1 MSSTA
6 IRNLINNSIDKPI
19 FKAKV
24 DVQKEGRKKI
34 TKLKEQIPTT
44 EDLKNKFTTNAC
56 SLKSQEKIFNLYKKT
71 DNSLKKLLRRLESSK
86 EKLTGNEN
94 QLNKINQVIETI
106 AIILAIIAG
115 IIIALEIIV
124 RAAPAGLAASTGPA
138 ANGRIINALGNAI
151 DYGKAKIKEYG
162 SLTKAILSNLPKYLE
177 KALAVIGMIAL
188 ALISLNALIAL
199 IDKLI
204 VFLEFIY
211 GKYIENC
218 TVADQTPINN
228 EGLINEELILANE
241 NLAAAGIPDKM
252 STFYNDLLKTLSEG
266 GFTLQAQRIFKVADE
281 SDLIQISYQLIETPK
296 NI

>member
-106 AIILAIIAG
+106 AIILAVIAG

-138 ANGRIINALGNAI
+138 ANGTIINALGNAI
-151 DYGKAKIKEYG
+151 DYGKAKIEEYG
-162 SLTKAILSNLPKYLE
+162 SLTNAITANLPKYLE
-177 KALAVIGMIAL
+177 KALKILAIIGAAILAL
-188 ALISLNALIAL
+188 NALISLIE
-199 IDKLI
+199 KLMLYI
-204 VFLEFIY
+204 QFLY
-211 GKYIENC
+211 AKYVENC
-218 TVADQTPINN
+218 TIANQSPINN
-228 EGLINEELILANE
+228 DGTLNEDLLNDNNVIDELAI
-241 NLAAAGIPDKM
+241 
-252 STFYNDLLKTLSEG
+252 FYNDLLIGLSEG
-266 GFTLQAQRIFKVADE
+266 GFTLQVERVYSVIDNSTRLQR
-281 SDLIQISYQLIETPK
+281 SYKLLEVPK
-296 NI
+296 G

>member
-106 AIILAIIAG
+106 A
-115 IIIALEIIV
+115 
-124 RAAPAGLAASTGPA
+124 T
-138 ANGRIINALGNAI
+138 
-151 DYGKAKIKEYG
+151 
-162 SLTKAILSNLPKYLE
+162 
-177 KALAVIGMIAL
+177 
-188 ALISLNALIAL
+188 
-199 IDKLI
+199 
-204 VFLEFIY
+204 
-211 GKYIENC
+211 
-218 TVADQTPINN
+218 
-228 EGLINEELILANE
+228 ILANVVVPVGVSLYI
-241 NLAAAGIPDKM
+241 NTKSL
-252 STFYNDLLKTLSEG
+252 
-266 GFTLQAQRIFKVADE
+266 GFKPRVHKLRVTTTGSANTSI
-281 SDLIQISYQLIETPK
+281 IIS
-296 NI
+296 

>member
-106 AIILAIIAG
+106 AIILAVIAG

-138 ANGRIINALGNAI
+138 ANETIINALGNAI
-151 DYGKAKIKEYG
+151 DYGKAKIEEYG
-162 SLTKAILSNLPKYLE
+162 SLTNAITANLPKYLE
-177 KALAVIGMIAL
+177 KALKILAIIGAAILAL
-188 ALISLNALIAL
+188 NALISLIE
-199 IDKLI
+199 KLMLYI
-204 VFLEFIY
+204 QFLY
-211 GKYIENC
+211 AKYVENC
-218 TVADQTPINN
+218 TIANQSPINN
-228 EGLINEELILANE
+228 DGTLNEDLLNGNNVIDELAI
-241 NLAAAGIPDKM
+241 
-252 STFYNDLLKTLSEG
+252 FYNDLLIGLSEG
-266 GFTLQAQRIFKVADE
+266 GFTLQVERVYSVIDNSTRLQR
-281 SDLIQISYQLIETPK
+281 SYKLLEVPK
-296 NI
+296 G

>member
-106 AIILAIIAG
+106 AIILAVIAG

-138 ANGRIINALGNAI
+138 ANGTIINALGNAI
-151 DYGKAKIKEYG
+151 DYGKAKIEEYG
-162 SLTKAILSNLPKYLE
+162 SLTNAITANLPKYLE
-177 KALAVIGMIAL
+177 KALKILAIIGAAIL
-188 ALISLNALIAL
+188 ALNVLIAL
-199 IDKLI
+199 IEKLI
-204 VFLEFIY
+204 LYIQFLY
-211 GKYIENC
+211 AKYVENC
-218 TVADQTPINN
+218 TIANQSPINN
-228 EGLINEELILANE
+228 DGTLNEDLLNGNNVIDELAI
-241 NLAAAGIPDKM
+241 
-252 STFYNDLLKTLSEG
+252 FYNDLLIGLSEG
-266 GFTLQAQRIFKVADE
+266 GFTLQVERVYSVIDNSTRLQR
-281 SDLIQISYQLIETPK
+281 SYRLLEVPK
-296 NI
+296 G